1 MEESRPGTAIGLLA
15 KNLINRPCLFH
26 SLLPYTVL
34 LLLQAGAQ

>member
-15 KNLINRPCLFH
+15 KNLINRPCLFD

-34 LLLQAGAQ
+34 LLLSAGAQ